1 MEKVAKQRSKL
12 LKKYFKQS
20 KYIIQIS
27 MQFFLKQ
34 CLVMLTLV
42 GMLK

>member
-20 KYIIQIS
+20 KYYPNLNAILS
-27 MQFFLKQ
+27 
-34 CLVMLTLV
+34 
-42 GMLK
+42 